1 LSDKPP
7 KLKLLIYLLSFIMP
21 LVGLSVGMVYYL
33 RPDADCHRFGKICLV
48 IGIIAIILSCL
59 SFLGWLGFFFFNIF

>member
-1 LSDKPP
+1 
-7 KLKLLIYLLSFIMP
+7 MP

-33 RPDADCHRFGKICLV
+33 RPDADSRRFGKICLV